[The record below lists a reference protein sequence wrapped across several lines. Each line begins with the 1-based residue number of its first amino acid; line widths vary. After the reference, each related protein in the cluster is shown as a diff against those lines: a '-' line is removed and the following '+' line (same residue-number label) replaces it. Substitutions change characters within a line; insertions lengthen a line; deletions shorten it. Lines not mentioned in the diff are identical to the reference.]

1 MGKGDIR
8 TRRGKIFRGTYGTT
22 RLKKKNLKKKKAA
35 EAAKTGKVEG
45 Q

>member
-8 TRRGKIFRGTYGTT
+8 TRRGKIRRGTYGVT
-22 RLKKKNLKKKKAA
+22 RLKKKKKAKKAA
-35 EAAKTGKVEG
+35 EAAKAGKVEA

>member
-8 TRRGKIFRGTYGTT
+8 SRRGKIFRGTYGVT
-22 RLKKKNLKKKKAA
+22 RLKKKKLKKAA
-35 EAAKTGKVEG
+35 EAAKAAKVEG

>member
-22 RLKKKNLKKKKAA
+22 RLKKKRKKKAA

>member
-8 TRRGKIFRGTYGTT
+8 SRRGKIRRGTYGVT
-22 RLKKKNLKKKKAA
+22 RLKKKKLKKQAA
-35 EAAKTGKVEG
+35 EAAKAAKVEG

>member
-8 TRRGKIFRGTYGTT
+8 TRRGKIRRGTYGVT
-22 RLKKKNLKKKKAA
+22 RLKKKKRTKKAA
-35 EAAKTGKVEG
+35 EAAKAAKLEG